1 MSLRSL
7 RDTLYSL
14 TGSVPQDSQVTMDTK
29 PVWVAAGDGVW
40 SDGNGHGNGLFGWR
54 SLASGLGLGHH
65 SHQYHHHGVT
75 DWRNLFFWL
84 AVFAI
89 LILFAV
95 ITNPTE
101 SSFRAHLTELSFR
114 RHLADIRRSETDEVT
129 PLTDEQAQLPST
141 SPPAHTATPD
151 RRGSTPGTGTETPTH
166 TIAPF
171 RFANHVAISLRT
183 PTLLYRSF
191 LICSI
196 TITSPL
202 APPAFLSDQTPHLL
216 KGKHA
221 SHTVKE
227 RHVLWFGCMGHW
239 SLVGLVPTSVEW
251 AWKFLKRSERE
262 KGRKKNLDKAG
273 VLDMRAVQNKEDTA
287 PNVKAAIGHAMSAS
301 KGMRRTDSSTNLTES
316 LPLHSHPAQLS
327 ASPLAPESRR
337 PSLVNLIASPPATAT
352 LDSPE
357 IANSPVIIALKAE
370 LTAAQTVLTDLQAQ
384 LTSHE
389 QSVSDAH
396 AHLQKNLDEVRNRRK
411 EDDAERQELKSRTK
425 SLEEQKRQAEAA
437 RREAEK
443 KLKSVEG
450 IRDGLLSKIS
460 ATESQIKELKGNM
473 ENSEKNVR
481 VIQEEGG
488 KHVVLTQLN
497 VEERKKEMDL
507 VENEI
512 LEIENR
518 NEDLLQ
524 LIADAEERLKKII
537 EDGENARKI
546 KPEEEMMM
554 MAAAYEAA
562 AQEGYLHSGYQPSH
576 HGPSPVPPPPGP
588 PTGGRGAQ
596 QDQWQSQAAAYMA
609 EAGMPHLGYEYT
621 ARPAH
626 SGSTGFGH
634 LSKHPN
640 PNSASSRDLESMRRP
655 DISGFEDFGPG
666 TAFGS
671 LASHAHTQG
680 TQINR
685 STTPQP
691 PSDSESD
698 IYGQDPGS
706 PYGGFSS
713 SNLLPQGLFRSLEGD
728 QTPFVSGDE
737 ELPETFEEPLSFDL
751 DQYQHRHQQQQH
763 RDPTESTSTD
773 TTTSTSTTVSKLER
787 QAEDLQV
794 DSGSSDSDEG
804 DNEDE
809 DDWKSPLP
817 EPKSLKETKE
827 SGYKRL
833 SSSSASKLVP
843 PAPTG
848 SASPNMISALPS
860 LLPGSRRWFSG
871 TGVGTLSND
880 NIPSTASAFGG
891 FMHST
896 TSNDSLN
903 LPGYENNPFA
913 PTSSEKKALANKWG
927 PFGTSGSDN
936 KWASAFERGNTNA
949 KDVEDDPISNGW
961 PSTSPANGN
970 GNENEGKK
978 PFRFFSLRGK
988 PTTGSTPP

>member
-14 TGSVPQDSQVTMDTK
+14 TGSVPQDSQVTMDTE

-54 SLASGLGLGHH
+54 SLASGLGFGHH

-114 RHLADIRRSETDEVT
+114 RHLANIRRSETDEVT

-141 SPPAHTATPD
+141 SPSAHTATPD
-151 RRGSTPGTGTETPTH
+151 RRAFTPGTGTETPTH

-171 RFANHVAISLRT
+171 RFANH
-183 PTLLYRSF
+183 
-191 LICSI
+191 
-196 TITSPL
+196 
-202 APPAFLSDQTPHLL
+202 
-216 KGKHA
+216 
-221 SHTVKE
+221 
-227 RHVLWFGCMGHW
+227 
-239 SLVGLVPTSVEW
+239 
-251 AWKFLKRSERE
+251 
-262 KGRKKNLDKAG
+262 
-273 VLDMRAVQNKEDTA
+273 
-287 PNVKAAIGHAMSAS
+287 
-301 KGMRRTDSSTNLTES
+301 
-316 LPLHSHPAQLS
+316 
-327 ASPLAPESRR
+327 
-337 PSLVNLIASPPATAT
+337 
-352 LDSPE
+352 
-357 IANSPVIIALKAE
+357 
-370 LTAAQTVLTDLQAQ
+370 
-384 LTSHE
+384 
-389 QSVSDAH
+389 
-396 AHLQKNLDEVRNRRK
+396 
-411 EDDAERQELKSRTK
+411 
-425 SLEEQKRQAEAA
+425 AEAA

-460 ATESQIKELKGNM
+460 AAESEIKELKGNM

-518 NEDLLQ
+518 NEDLIQ
-524 LIADAEERLKKII
+524 LIKDAEERLKKII

-609 EAGMPHLGYEYT
+609 EAGMPHLGYDYT

-671 LASHAHTQG
+671 LASHAHSQG
-680 TQINR
+680 NQINR

-751 DQYQHRHQQQQH
+751 DQHHHHPQH

-809 DDWKSPLP
+809 DEDDWKSPLP

-833 SSSSASKLVP
+833 SSSSASRLVP

-848 SASPNMISALPS
+848 SASPNTLSALPS

-880 NIPSTASAFGG
+880 NIPSTASTFGG

-936 KWASAFERGNTNA
+936 KWASAFGRGSNNA
-949 KDVEDDPISNGW
+949 KDNEDDPISNGW
-961 PSTSPANGN
+961 PITSPANGN